1 MFGGRSAEI
10 QPVTLALSN
19 AHIPLLWRQKAF
31 SGSVKILASARS
43 SGTIGGMGIPL
54 RPGSDEM
61 IRAERR
67 TLLRAV
73 TAKVPRDADR
83 EVVRTR

>member
-31 SGSVKILASARS
+31 SGSVKIGASARS
-43 SGTIGGMGIPL
+43 SGTIVGMGIPL
-54 RPGSDEM
+54 RPASDEI
-61 IRAERR
+61 IRIERR
-67 TLLRAV
+67 ALLRAV
-73 TAKVPRDADR
+73 TAKVLRETNR